1 MPIFETLLYL
11 FVISITA
18 SPIYH
23 LFGFKVS
30 FLIMI
35 GMAICAKKK
44 RIDKSL
50 FAMSIFLLL
59 FIFLKSSNLFGG
71 NYAPYADYF
80 SATTYVQ
87 TIILL
92 VISVLLL
99 PFIDEC
105 SDKTL
110 KRATDLFFI
119 IYHSGIVFTIGLMMI
134 YGNNIYRSKSTVGGL
149 LIAPQYFLFIAIF
162 MGMLFTYLIIKNKRR
177 RPINF
182 VLLGVNALYVVM
194 SSYTTQILFFVC
206 GVSLILFLCLIKKN
220 LYRILAIVSLVV
232 VIIMLNEYLPVLL
245 KTINDTFFSNNDSV
259 YSRIN
264 ELVMWLSLRE
274 STGTDF
280 AKRNELVMLSVRTF
294 FQYPAVGVPYS
305 SYNSSA
311 GLTIGSHAQWSDD
324 IARLGLVGMV
334 VWLKYISVIGEKVLF
349 RFSSEKNP
357 LKTAIV
363 LTFLFYGFF
372 NPFLTE
378 SFVII
383 AFLTTR
389 FEKSLLQR

>member
-59 FIFLKSSNLFGG
+59 FIFLESSNLFGG

-80 SATTYVQ
+80 SATTYVR

-134 YGNNIYRSKSTVGGL
+134 YGN
-149 LIAPQYFLFIAIF
+149 
-162 MGMLFTYLIIKNKRR
+162 II
-177 RPINF
+177 
-182 VLLGVNALYVVM
+182 
-194 SSYTTQILFFVC
+194 QIQ
-206 GVSLILFLCLIKKN
+206 K
-220 LYRILAIVSLVV
+220 
-232 VIIMLNEYLPVLL
+232 
-245 KTINDTFFSNNDSV
+245 
-259 YSRIN
+259 
-264 ELVMWLSLRE
+264 
-274 STGTDF
+274 
-280 AKRNELVMLSVRTF
+280 
-294 FQYPAVGVPYS
+294 
-305 SYNSSA
+305 
-311 GLTIGSHAQWSDD
+311 
-324 IARLGLVGMV
+324 
-334 VWLKYISVIGEKVLF
+334 
-349 RFSSEKNP
+349 
-357 LKTAIV
+357 
-363 LTFLFYGFF
+363 
-372 NPFLTE
+372 
-378 SFVII
+378 
-383 AFLTTR
+383 
-389 FEKSLLQR
+389 